1 MSFILQRAVRN
12 WYLHDVS
19 FSAVLIESFVDGVEK
34 QAAESIVEYEQKQQT
49 FEVVDDGLEEY
60 AYLRTVHQGLDDTSY
75 NLELIFHEYFPS
87 LQRSSA
93 LITLCSYFEHELDK
107 LCLLYQSEKAF
118 RLGLSDLKGKAI
130 DRSAAYLEK
139 VVGLN
144 VCRTSQEWIEI
155 KNIQMVRNALVHNG
169 RRVRAEDERAF
180 VQFANKV
187 NSLSRDDAA
196 EIVVGSG
203 FLSYVVQTY
212 GRYFKLLHDS
222 ILEKE
227 NISSVDGAGGL

>member
-1 MSFILQRAVRN
+1 
-12 WYLHDVS
+12 
-19 FSAVLIESFVDGVEK
+19 LI
-34 QAAESIVEYEQKQQT
+34 
-49 FEVVDDGLEEY
+49 
-60 AYLRTVHQGLDDTSY
+60 TVHQGLDDTSY
-75 NLELIFHEYFPS
+75 DLQTIFHEYFPS

-118 RLGLSDLKGKAI
+118 RLGLSDLKGKGI
-130 DRSAAYLEK
+130 DRYVAYLEK

-144 VCRTSQEWIEI
+144 VCRTSKEWIEI

-169 RRVRAEDERAF
+169 RKVRAEDERAF

-227 NISSVDGAGGL
+227 NVSPLDSTGSV